1 MKEPGCILSLFKDR
15 RSSEERRGPGKDG
28 RGIVGRAY
36 LWGLVVVAISLQ
48 GCLLG
53 PDYQSPDLEVPKDWG
68 EMSLNKDSSHLP
80 VSMGEMPEVTW
91 WQGFRNDELNQLIE
105 TALERNHDV
114 REASYRVL
122 EGRALAL
129 AAGAGLY
136 PQANLEGAYTRFR
149 RSENILAAPTGA
161 SPEGFAPPGSSF
173 DLWSASMDLRW
184 EVDMWGRIRRN
195 MEAASAEA
203 VALEMDQRG
212 VILALISDVGQAY
225 FRLRELDEQIEIA
238 EKNLALQQDSLSII
252 SHRAQ
257 AGLVSDLDVKRA
269 EVLAFQTAALIPDLQ
284 RQRAA
289 QQHQLEV
296 LTGHNPNT
304 RGLAPKPLREVLVQP
319 TIPVGL
325 PSELLQRRPDIME
338 VEETLKAANAR
349 IGEARAYFFPTIAIT
364 GSGGFRTSEFDQWFK
379 WASRGLSIGPSIS
392 LPIFEGYTNVA
403 RLEVAESR
411 YHQMLEQYH
420 QTILNAFREVAD
432 LLVALQARGE
442 QLTSQHQEVQAAQ
455 EARELTD
462 IRYRKGLVT
471 YLDVLDAERTV
482 LQAELTLVQT
492 ERARLTD
499 MVALFKA
506 VGGGWDLPK
515 NLGETMPSSHA
526 AVSTASVP

>member
-1 MKEPGCILSLFKDR
+1 VGSLLINIYLAKLMKFAFLTSGFGFIFLMT
-15 RSSEERRGPGKDG
+15 
-28 RGIVGRAY
+28 
-36 LWGLVVVAISLQ
+36 

-53 PDYQSPDLEVPKDWG
+53 PDYHTPDLEVPKDWG
-68 EMSLNKDSSHLP
+68 GGSLAGDSSHLT
-80 VSMGEMPEVTW
+80 VSMDKVPEVSW
-91 WQGFRNDELNQLIE
+91 WEGFQNDELNQLIE
-105 TALERNHDV
+105 QALERNHDV

-136 PQANLEGAYTRFR
+136 PEVDLEGSYTRIR
-149 RSENILAAPTGA
+149 RSENILAGPTDA
-161 SPEGFAPPGSSF
+161 SPEGLGAKGFAPPGSSF
-173 DLWSASMDLRW
+173 DLWTASMDLRW
-184 EVDMWGRIRRN
+184 EIDMWGRIRRN

-203 VALEMDQRG
+203 VAVEMDRRG

-238 EKNLALQQDSLSII
+238 EKNLALQNDSLSII

-304 RGLAPKPLREVLVQP
+304 RRLAPRPLRKVLVQP

-325 PSELLQRRPDIME
+325 PSELLQRRPDIVK

-364 GSGGFRTSEFDQWFK
+364 GTGGFRTSEFDQWFK
-379 WASRGLSIGPSIS
+379 WASRAFSIGPSIT

-403 RLEVAESR
+403 RLEIAESR

-432 LLVALQARGE
+432 LLVALQARGA
-442 QLTSQHQEVQAAQ
+442 QLSSQHQEVNAAQ
-455 EARELTD
+455 EARELAD

-506 VGGGWDLPK
+506 VGGGWENEQQL
-515 NLGETMPSSHA
+515 EARSER
-526 AVSTASVP
+526 

>member
-1 MKEPGCILSLFKDR
+1 MCPCLSRLRNFPILACGFGMVILLS
-15 RSSEERRGPGKDG
+15 
-28 RGIVGRAY
+28 
-36 LWGLVVVAISLQ
+36 

-53 PDYQSPDLEVPKDWG
+53 PEYQKPELEIPKDWG
-68 EMSLNKDSSHLP
+68 DMSVAEDPSGLP
-80 VSMGEMPEVTW
+80 ISTEGVPEVSW
-91 WQGFRNDELNQLIE
+91 WQGFGNEELNQLIE
-105 TALERNHDV
+105 LALERNHDV

-136 PQANLEGAYTRFR
+136 PQVDLEGAYTRIR
-149 RSENILAAPTGA
+149 RSDNILAGPTDA
-161 SPEGFAPPGSSF
+161 SPAGFQAQNFAPPGSSF
-173 DLWSASMDLRW
+173 DLWTASMDLRW

-195 MEAASAEA
+195 MEAASSEA

-212 VILALISDVGQAY
+212 VTLALISDVGQAY

-238 EKNLALQQDSLSII
+238 KKNLALQKDSLSII

-269 EVLAFQTAALIPDLQ
+269 EVLVFQTAALIPDLR

-304 RGLAPKPLREVLVQP
+304 RSLESKPLRKVLVQP

-349 IGEARAYFFPTIAIT
+349 IGEARAYFFPTVAIT
-364 GSGGFRTSEFDQWFK
+364 GTGGFRTSEFDQWFK
-379 WASRGLSIGPSIS
+379 WGSRAFSIGPSIT

-432 LLVALQARGE
+432 LLVALQARAE

-455 EARELTD
+455 EARELAD

-482 LQAELTLVQT
+482 LGAELTLVQT

-506 VGGGWDLPK
+506 VGGGWDHP
-515 NLGETMPSSHA
+515 GIIPETVSSSQTPLS
-526 AVSTASVP
+526 STSIQ

>member
-1 MKEPGCILSLFKDR
+1 MKFASLT
-15 RSSEERRGPGKDG
+15 
-28 RGIVGRAY
+28 VGFGFIF
-36 LWGLVVVAISLQ
+36 LMT

-53 PDYQSPDLEVPKDWG
+53 PDYHTPDLEVPKDWG
-68 EMSLNKDSSHLP
+68 GESLAGDSTHLA
-80 VSMGEMPEVTW
+80 VSMDKVPEVSW

-105 TALERNHDV
+105 QALERNHNV

-136 PQANLEGAYTRFR
+136 PEVDLEGSYTRIR
-149 RSENILAAPTGA
+149 RSENILAGPTDA
-161 SPEGFAPPGSSF
+161 SPEGLGAKGFAPPGSSF
-173 DLWSASMDLRW
+173 DLWSAAMDLRW
-184 EVDMWGRIRRN
+184 ELDMWGRIRRN

-203 VALEMDQRG
+203 VALEMDRRG

-238 EKNLALQQDSLSII
+238 EKNLALQKDSLSII
-252 SHRAQ
+252 GHRAQ

-269 EVLAFQTAALIPDLQ
+269 EVLVFQTAALIPDLQ

-289 QQHQLEV
+289 QQHQLEI
-296 LTGHNPNT
+296 LTGYNPNT
-304 RGLAPKPLREVLVQP
+304 RALAAKPLRKVLVQP

-325 PSELLQRRPDIME
+325 PSDLLQRRPDIVE

-364 GSGGFRTSEFDQWFK
+364 GTGGFRTSEFDQWFK
-379 WASRGLSIGPSIS
+379 WASRGFSIGPSIT

-403 RLEVAESR
+403 RLEIAESR
-411 YHQMLEQYH
+411 YHQMLEQYQ

-432 LLVALQARGE
+432 LLVALQTRGE
-442 QLTSQHQEVQAAQ
+442 QLASQHQEVHAAE
-455 EARELTD
+455 EARELAD

-482 LQAELTLVQT
+482 LRAELALVQT

-506 VGGGWDLPK
+506 VGGGWEQEHLAQA
-515 NLGETMPSSHA
+515 TYQ
-526 AVSTASVP
+526 

>member
-1 MKEPGCILSLFKDR
+1 MR
-15 RSSEERRGPGKDG
+15 RLLMS
-28 RGIVGRAY
+28 AY
-36 LWGLVVVAISLQ
+36 LSRLMKVAFLVWGVGSMFLLTS
-48 GCLLG
+48 CLLG
-53 PDYQSPDLEVPKDWG
+53 PDYQEPDLDIPKDWG
-68 EMSLNKDSSHLP
+68 DLNLAGDHFDLP
-80 VSMGEMPEVTW
+80 VSIEGIPEVSW
-91 WQGFRNDELNQLIE
+91 WQGFRNDELNKLIE
-105 TALERNHDV
+105 QALERNHDV
-114 REASYRVL
+114 REASYRVM

-136 PQANLEGAYTRFR
+136 PEVDLEGSYTRIR
-149 RSENILAAPTGA
+149 RSENILAGPTDA
-161 SPEGFAPPGSSF
+161 SPEGLGAKSFAPPGSSF
-173 DLWSASMDLRW
+173 DLWSAAMDLRW
-184 EVDMWGRIRRN
+184 EIDMWGRIRRN
-195 MEAASAEA
+195 MEAASSEA
-203 VALEMDQRG
+203 VAVEMDQRG

-238 EKNLALQQDSLSII
+238 EKNLALQKDSLSII

-257 AGLVSDLDVKRA
+257 AGLVSDLDVKQA

-304 RGLAPKPLREVLVQP
+304 RRLAPRPLRKVLVQP
-319 TIPVGL
+319 IIPVGL
-325 PSELLQRRPDIME
+325 PSELLQRRPDIVEM
-338 VEETLKAANAR
+338 EETLKAANAR

-364 GSGGFRTSEFDQWFK
+364 GTGGFRTSEFDQWFK
-379 WASRGLSIGPSIS
+379 WASRAFSIGPSIT

-403 RLEVAESR
+403 RLEIAESR

-432 LLVALQARGE
+432 LLVALQARGA
-442 QLTSQHQEVQAAQ
+442 QLASQHQEVQAAQ
-455 EARELTD
+455 EARELAD

-506 VGGGWDLPK
+506 VGGGWTNEQQLEARSE
-515 NLGETMPSSHA
+515 GS
-526 AVSTASVP
+526 